1 MAYGR
6 AERPASG
13 SGHDKERGSDTPPVP
28 QKGEASYRTRK
39 RVARV
44 ARGLCADDEDDDD
57 DDANEESQVSQGGHR
72 HRDWQSDWAPAKHH
86 NIGACGTL
94 DLVAN
99 NTNPQRSRRGI

>member
-1 MAYGR
+1 MTKSADRTLPPSPKR
-6 AERPASG
+6 A
-13 SGHDKERGSDTPPVP
+13 
-28 QKGEASYRTRK
+28 EASYRTRK

-57 DDANEESQVSQGGHR
+57 DEANEESQVSQGGHR